1 MTAKRATLK
10 LKGPLPLQ
18 GKDSTHMILTAKP
31 RAYVMPDLPEP
42 TASELA
48 QMSAREYQSYI
59 YRKADIYPPEKYPL
73 PGSEWDIDE
82 FEAGGAYDD
91 EYDDDDTGPIDDRAT
106 ELYLQDWRRNVAH
119 DPSEGYGVEIEGD
132 RDAMLQLIIA
142 VTTSLNRLRRPPKAE
157 AIAAGIGLAI
167 SMVRRVRGVKH
178 PRDIAKDVGV
188 RAQTLHQIKNLAIS
202 EIQRLSLT
210 STLSGGGDEEP
221 GTYNQ
226 CEEDEVAGDDR

>member
-1 MTAKRATLK
+1 MTAKPRATLK
-10 LKGPLPLQ
+10 LKGPRPLQ
-18 GKDSTHMILTAKP
+18 GKDSTQVIVSADP
-31 RAYVMPDLPEP
+31 QAYVMPDLPEP
-42 TASELA
+42 SASELA
-48 QMSAREYQSYI
+48 QMSAREYQSYV
-59 YRKADIYPPEKYPL
+59 YRKMDIYPPEKYPL

-91 EYDDDDTGPIDDRAT
+91 DYDDDTGPIDDRTA
-106 ELYLQDWRRNVAH
+106 ELYLRDWRRNVAH
-119 DPSEGYGVEIEGD
+119 DPSEDHGVEIEGD

-188 RAQTLHQIKNLAIS
+188 RAQTLHQIKNLALS

-210 STLSGGGDEEP
+210 SILSGGSDEKP

-226 CEEDEVAGDDR
+226 LEEDEVNGDDH